1 MKQLPKEVLPLLRQY
16 WTIKGITT
24 IQKEAKNIDQL
35 NEQDKINDRRATLF
49 PRVYIHIFNVAQ
61 RKVAQKYSRILENEN
76 LLGPRIQKVYTG
88 PQTVELRYFHE
99 MEATEARRIV
109 DLLQENGLEVIEKYI
124 GGYDNIQARHF
135 ELWFS
140 NNQKK

>member
-1 MKQLPKEVLPLLRQY
+1 
-16 WTIKGITT
+16 
-24 IQKEAKNIDQL
+24 
-35 NEQDKINDRRATLF
+35 
-49 PRVYIHIFNVAQ
+49 
-61 RKVAQKYSRILENEN
+61 
-76 LLGPRIQKVYTG
+76 
-88 PQTVELRYFHE
+88 